1 MLPNLRRD
9 KILELLREDGS
20 AKVFDL
26 ARIFKV
32 TEVTIR
38 QDLEKLEK
46 DELITREHG
55 GAYLKNIQKQVQN
68 VSLVHQENL
77 DKKELIARKC
87 LEFIE
92 SGDTIILDSGSTTT
106 EVAKMLKGMK
116 GLTVITNALNIALLL
131 GGEPGIEIIVTGGE
145 FKPPTLSLTGQ
156 KAADFFK
163 GLHVQKLFLATAGIS
178 LKAGLTYPSI
188 SDLVVKKAMIDAA
201 ETTYLVADSSKIG
214 KAAFAS
220 LGALSLI
227 DYIIT
232 DAAIEEKHKQVFH
245 DNEIELIIA
254 GDSNEKK

>member
-1 MLPNLRRD
+1 MAILPNQRRD
-9 KILELLREDGS
+9 KILDLLKEDGS
-20 AKVFDL
+20 AKVVEL
-26 ARIFKV
+26 SRLFKV

-38 QDLEKLEK
+38 QDLEKLES
-46 DELITREHG
+46 EGLIIKEHG
-55 GAYLKNIQKQVQN
+55 GAYLKNVEDQVRSF
-68 VSLVHQENL
+68 SLVHQDNL
-77 DKKELIARKC
+77 DKKERIAQKC

-106 EVAKMLKGMK
+106 EIAKKLKGLK
-116 GLTVITNALNIALLL
+116 NLTVITNALNIALML
-131 GGEPGIEIIVTGGE
+131 GTESGIEVIMTGGE

-163 GLHVQKLFLATAGIS
+163 GLNVQKLFLATAGIS
-178 LKAGLTYPSI
+178 LKSGLTYPSI

-201 ETTYLVADSSKIG
+201 EVTYLVADSTKIG
-214 KAAFAS
+214 KSALAS

-232 DAAIEEKHKQVFH
+232 DTGIEEKHKQVFK

-254 GDSNEKK
+254 N